1 MSFIG
6 SVEDRL
12 AIRELLDTYSDA
24 VCRNNAEDWAACW
37 AEDSSWSLPEYPD
50 VVGKENIVNMWV
62 AAMANFPGVIF
73 VTTPGHIV
81 VNGDTAEVRSYTSE
95 VYDNQE
101 DNGKTVRDRGYYQ
114 DECVKIEGK
123 WLLKK
128 RIFQKTH
135 STHNK

>member
-128 RIFQKTH
+128 RVFQKTH
-135 STHNK
+135 STRNK